1 MPPLGFPDAES
12 SVERRRFR
20 GRFEEILRVPR
31 RNSHVQGARLQPE
44 LERELIR
51 KCKIGDTRFYEP
63 LVRAYEPSG
72 LRLAVAMMGNT
83 EDAQDALQEAF
94 VKSYRS
100 LHRFDLRQPFGPWF
114 FQILRNQCRDML
126 RNRQARFKMETLDER
141 LEARPAS
148 SEKGPE
154 RAHQR
159 TAARETL
166 WLGLEQIGDEHREI
180 LVLKELEGFRY
191 SEIAQI
197 LEIPEGTVASR
208 LYHARH
214 ALKDALAEQGVEY
227 P

>member
-1 MPPLGFPDAES
+1 
-12 SVERRRFR
+12 
-20 GRFEEILRVPR
+20 
-31 RNSHVQGARLQPE
+31 LQPE

-51 KCKIGDTRFYEP
+51 KLKTGDTRFYEP

-72 LRLAVAMMGNT
+72 LRLAVTMMGNT

-94 VKSYRS
+94 VKTFRS
-100 LHRFDLRQPFGPWF
+100 LNRFDVRRPFGPWF

-126 RNRQARFKMETLDER
+126 RSRKARFKVETLDER

-148 SEKGPE
+148 SEKGPK
-154 RAHQR
+154 RARQR
-159 TAARETL
+159 GTAAETL
-166 WLGLEQIGDEHREI
+166 WTGLERIGEEHREI

-197 LEIPEGTVASR
+197 LDIPEGTVASR
-208 LYHARH
+208 LYHARN
-214 ALKDALAEQGVEY
+214 ALRDALVGQGVEY